1 MNTSL
6 LLLKKIQSLCEH
18 GQHFAHNEF
27 DLQRYK
33 EIEFIVFEL
42 IKTNFQI
49 QAERIPLLMTEKDG
63 YKTPKV
69 DIRAVVFDEKNKILL
84 VKEKADG
91 KWSLPGGWADVGYTP
106 TEIAIKETRE
116 EAGIEVDA
124 GRLIAVLD
132 KREHNHPEDL
142 YYIYKIFIE
151 CVFVGQAETDFLETD
166 DVDYFG
172 LDELPPLSTPRNTL
186 EQISMMFDFHDNK
199 HGFPVID

>member
-1 MNTSL
+1 M
-6 LLLKKIQSLCEH
+6 CEH
-18 GQHFAHNEF
+18 GQHFSHNDF

-33 EIEFIVFEL
+33 EIEQMVFEL
-42 IKTNFQI
+42 IALNFQT
-49 QAERIPLLMTEKDG
+49 QAEKIPLLMTEKNG

-69 DIRAVVFDEKNKILL
+69 DIRAVVFDTEHKILM

-106 TEIAIKETRE
+106 SEIAIKETRE
-116 EAGIEVDA
+116 EAGVEVHS

-151 CVFVGQAETDFLETD
+151 CIFVGPAETDFLETD
-166 DVDYFG
+166 DVEYFD
-172 LDELPPLSTPRNTL
+172 LDDLPPLSTPRNTF
-186 EQISMMFDFHDNK
+186 EQISMVFDFHANK
-199 HGFPVID
+199 PGFPIID

>member
-6 LLLKKIQSLCEH
+6 LLLKKIQSLCEQ

-33 EIEFIVFEL
+33 EIELIVFEL
-42 IKTNFQI
+42 LKTNFQT
-49 QAERIPLLMTEKDG
+49 QVEKIPLLMTEKNG

-69 DIRAVVFDEKNKILL
+69 DIRAVVFDDKHKILL

-132 KREHNHPEDL
+132 KREHSHPEDL

-151 CVFVGQAETDFLETD
+151 CIYVGSAETDFMETD

-172 LDELPPLSTPRNTL
+172 ADELPPLSTPRNTY
-186 EQISMMFDFHDNK
+186 EQISMMFDYHAQK
-199 HGFPVID
+199 PGFPILD